1 MLVIPVLMRRLESQ
15 ENPGFFKAE
24 AVGELPARGVKVLTP
39 SYQEKPLNAILGDRT
54 ANRHR

>member
-1 MLVIPVLMRRLESQ
+1 MVIPVLMRRLESQ